1 MIKKEK
7 KVKNLSE
14 NTTPSL
20 SKFIAQ
26 AGFCSRRKAVELIES
41 GKVTVNGKK
50 IINPAERINDSDT
63 VKAGSKVIR
72 NEQKVYILL
81 NKPKGYVTTVAD
93 EHGRHTV
100 MDLLADAPKVRLYP
114 VGRLDRDTTG
124 LLILTNDG
132 ELTQSLAHPS
142 HNIKKIYIVTLDKP
156 LQPEHLGMIK
166 AGIRLKDGLVPVDAL
181 EYIHPKSPEKVKI
194 TIHSGK
200 YRVIR
205 RLFGHLEYHVHAL
218 DRVFYAHLS
227 KKGLPLGRW
236 RFLTKQEVLLL
247 KKNLLK
253 KNHTTQ

>member
-7 KVKNLSE
+7 KVKNISE
-14 NTTPSL
+14 TSATSL

-26 AGFCSRRKAVELIES
+26 AGLCSRRKAVELIES
-41 GKVTVNGKK
+41 GKVTVNGRK
-50 IINPAERINDSDT
+50 ITNPAERIHPSDI
-63 VKAGSKVIR
+63 VKSGRKVIQ

-93 EHGRHTV
+93 EHGRQTV
-100 MDLLADAPKVRLYP
+100 MDLLAEAPKVRLYP

-124 LLILTNDG
+124 LLVLTNDG

-142 HNIKKIYIVTLDKP
+142 HDVKKIYIVTLDKP
-156 LQPEHLGMIK
+156 LQPEHLAMIK
-166 AGIRLKDGLVPVDAL
+166 AGITLKDGLVPVDAL

-194 TIHSGK
+194 AIHSGK

-218 DRVFYAHLS
+218 DRVFYANLS

-236 RFLTKQEVLLL
+236 RFLTKQEILLL
-247 KKNLLK
+247 KKNRT
-253 KNHTTQ
+253 ND